1 MIEHVP
7 VLIDR
12 VLEYLEELDHVDLVI
27 DATLGLGGYSEQILR
42 RFDRASVL
50 GIDQDHQAI
59 EVATRRLSVF
69 GERFSA
75 IHGNFRSVSSIA
87 QNRIDRVSAVIF
99 DLGVSNLQ
107 LSLAERG
114 FSFQHDGPL
123 DMRMDKGNSDSLTAW
138 DVINTFEFR
147 DMVRIFREYGEE
159 RYAAKIASGLIRF
172 RNNKGSINTTTELVS
187 AIREILPA
195 PLQRKMGGHPARK
208 VFQALRIYVNQEIS
222 AVDEGLDGSFSC
234 VDGGGLIIVISY
246 HSLEDRIVKHK
257 FRAWSQDDQGKILTR
272 KPVVPD
278 EEEIER
284 NYKARSAKLRVFR
297 KA

>member
-1 MIEHVP
+1 

-12 VLEYLEELDHVDLVI
+12 VLTYLEELDHVDLVI
-27 DATLGLGGYSEQILR
+27 DATLGLGGYAEQILSH
-42 RFDRASVL
+42 FATASVL
-50 GIDQDHQAI
+50 GIDQDQQAI
-59 EVATRRLSVF
+59 EVATQRLSAF
-69 GERFSA
+69 KQRFSA
-75 IHGNFRSVSSIA
+75 THGNFRSISSIA
-87 QNRIDRVSAVIF
+87 QERVGTASAVIF

-123 DMRMDKGNSDSLTAW
+123 DMRMDKSDSDSLTAW

-147 DMVRIFREYGEE
+147 DMARIFREYGEE

-172 RNNKGSINTTTELVS
+172 RNNKGSINTTGELVS
-187 AIREILPA
+187 VIREILPA

-222 AVDEGLDGSFSC
+222 AIEEGLDGAFSC
-234 VDGGGLIIVISY
+234 VADGGVIIAISY

-257 FRAWSQDDQGKILTR
+257 FRAWFQNDLGKILTR

-278 EEEIER
+278 ENEIAR

-297 KA
+297 KTQ